1 MSKCICDKCHKEMDI
16 NETVLEYK
24 PKYNIIVKGIK
35 CDNCDATYITN
46 VLDSNLVASINEAYI
61 VKNDIDKINKQMESE
76 YNSYKNEVIPHE
88 IRVKYMD
95 LLTIAHSKYK
105 KQVESNYRRELE
117 LRKMYFKGD
126 YDD

>member
-1 MSKCICDKCHKEMDI
+1 MDI

-24 PKYNIIVKGIK
+24 PKYNISVKGIK

-61 VKNDIDKINKQMESE
+61 LKNDIDKINKQMESE